1 MMKILSPA
9 GNLDSLKTAIY
20 NGADE
25 VYLGIN
31 SFNARNNIDSFDLSS
46 LEQAVDFAHVYGVR
60 VFLAIN
66 ILFTDEELQSALDI
80 IVDSSNIGVDAF
92 IIQDLGLAVLVHTC
106 YPDIEM
112 HASTQMGLHNL
123 EGAQFAHSLGFRR
136 IVLARETPLDEIRR
150 IKDNVDIEIEYFVQG
165 ALCVSFSGNCYMSSY
180 LCDVSGNRGK
190 CKQLCR
196 LPYTLCKG
204 DKSLK
209 TGYLLSAKDFC
220 MIDRLTELER
230 AGVDSLKI
238 EGRARRPAYVGLVT
252 REYRRALDGDKYDH
266 THLALAFNRQYT
278 AGYLDGNGDIIS
290 PYASHIGVEIGRV
303 ARFVH
308 GKRFNEIYIQSNRP
322 LMAKSTLKFFDHD
335 REVATITAYDIA
347 FMRGLYRVTTT
358 QSVHPGDTVRLIL
371 DHATENDILSVT
383 KKVDIDIHITALA
396 DENIRADIPSKNI
409 TVFGD
414 ILVPAQTS
422 PLTKDEIINNF
433 NKNEYFNP
441 NIKCKINNV
450 FLPKQKLNNFR
461 RAVYEKL
468 LETLVNSY
476 KNKYEKINI
485 NNIFIAN
492 INSKKIKLN
501 LKNNKINK
509 FSDFAIINNINNELS
524 AKNIIFSPE
533 IYDKNTIKQF
543 ISICRAKDCTPY
555 LNTPIF
561 ATHQDIDVLR
571 DIVADTHIRIVANNY
586 YALSIGDY
594 IAGGGLNVYN
604 TVSATYLD
612 APVITAE
619 CDIGTRIDMPYM
631 TLIHCPMRS
640 HLHCDCAHCQ
650 YADDYYYRMDDG
662 TRLKLSRYKMSS
674 CTFYLTK
681 MR

>member
-31 SFNARNNIDSFDLSS
+31 AFNARNNIDSFDLSS

-66 ILFTDEELQSALDI
+66 ILFSDDELQSALDMV
-80 IVDSSNIGVDAF
+80 VDSRNIGVDAF

-106 YPDIEM
+106 YPDIEI

-123 EGAQFAHSLGFRR
+123 EGAQFAHSLGFKR

-150 IKDNVDIEIEYFVQG
+150 IKDNVDIEVEYFAQG

-180 LCDVSGNRGK
+180 LCDASGNRGK

-220 MIDRLTELER
+220 MIDRLADLER

-252 REYRRALDGDKYDH
+252 REYRRALDGDKYDLDN
-266 THLALAFNRQYT
+266 LALAFNRQYT

-290 PYASHIGVEIGRV
+290 PYPSHVGIKIGTV
-303 ARFVH
+303 AKCTK
-308 GKRFNEIYIQSNRP
+308 GKRFNEIFIQSDRP
-322 LMAKSTLKFFDHD
+322 LNEKSTFKFFDRE
-335 REVATITAYDIA
+335 REVATITAYDLSLV
-347 FMRGLYRVTTT
+347 RGLYRVTTT
-358 QSVHPGDTVRLIL
+358 QSVHAGCDVRLIL
-371 DHATENDILSVT
+371 DNAVESDVLSV
-383 KKVDIDIHITALA
+383 KKRVNIDIHITAVA
-396 DENIRADIPSKNI
+396 GENIRASIPSKNI
-409 TVFGD
+409 TVLGD
-414 ILVPAQTS
+414 ILTPAQTS
-422 PLTKDEIINNF
+422 PLTENEIINNF
-433 NKNEYFNP
+433 NKNEYFIP
-441 NIKCKINNV
+441 NINCKINNA

-468 LETLVNSY
+468 LETLVNPY

-485 NNIFIAN
+485 NNIIFTN
-492 INSKKIKLN
+492 INGKKIKLN
-501 LKNNKINK
+501 IKNNK
-509 FSDFAIINNINNELS
+509 FSDFAIINNITDKLF
-524 AKNIIFSPE
+524 AKNIIFSPD
-533 IYDKNTIKQF
+533 IYDKNIIKKF
-543 ISICRAKDCTPY
+543 ISICREKNCTPY
-555 LNTPIF
+555 LDTPIF
-561 ATHQDIDVLR
+561 ATRQDIDVLR
-571 DIVADTHIRIVANNY
+571 DIVADTHICVVANNY
-586 YALSIGDY
+586 YALGLGDY
-594 IAGGGLNVYN
+594 IVGGGLNVYN

-612 APVITAE
+612 APLITAE
-619 CDIGTRIDMPYM
+619 CDIGARIDMPYM
-631 TLIHCPMRS
+631 TLRHCPIRS

-662 TRLKLSRYKMSS
+662 TRLKLSRRKMSS